1 MKILNFGS
9 CNIDIVYDVD
19 HIVRPGETISAESV
33 EYFVGGK
40 GLNQSVA
47 LANAGA
53 EVYHAGCIGADGEIL
68 RSFMEKSGVKLDY
81 LRVTDDKSGQAT
93 IQVDKN
99 GENAIF
105 LYKGANHGITK
116 EYIDS
121 VLSDFSEGDFLV
133 VQNEI
138 NNVGYIVEKAHERGM
153 KIVFNPAPFNEDTTE
168 IDLSKLYCIIPNE
181 TECAGYSGSEDYKA
195 FADFIRKNHP
205 DLKAVVTLGK
215 EGCVYIDKNN
225 EILQPAYSV
234 KAVDTTAAGDT
245 FVGYYVAEISRG
257 KEPCEAI
264 KTACAA
270 SAITVSRKGAAPSIP
285 EYDEVA
291 GFINNQI

>member
-9 CNIDIVYDVD
+9 CNIDIVCGVD
-19 HIVRPGETISAESV
+19 HIVRPGETISASSV
-33 EYFVGGK
+33 EHFVGGK

-68 RSFMEKSGVKLDY
+68 RSFMEKAGVNLKY
-81 LRVTDDKSGQAT
+81 LRVTDCKTGQAT

-105 LYKGANHGITK
+105 LYAGANHAITK
-116 EYIDS
+116 EYVDS
-121 VLSDFSEGDFLV
+121 VLSDFSEGDYLV
-133 VQNEI
+133 LQNEI
-138 NNVGYIVEKAHERGM
+138 NNVGYIVEKAYEKGM
-153 KIVFNPAPFNEDTTE
+153 KIFFNPAPFNEAAAK
-168 IDLSKLYCIIPNE
+168 IDLSKLFCIIPNAIE
-181 TECAGYSGSEDYKA
+181 SSCYSGSEDYKA
-195 FADFIRKNHP
+195 FAKLIREKHP
-205 DLKAVVTLGK
+205 GLTVAVTLGK
-215 EGCVYIDKNN
+215 EGCVYLDKDT
-225 EILQPAYSV
+225 EIIQPAYTV

-245 FVGYYVAEISRG
+245 FVGYFIAEISRG

-285 EYDEVA
+285 KLDEVKN
-291 GFINNQI
+291 FLK

>member
-9 CNIDIVYDVD
+9 CNIDIVCVVD
-19 HIVRPGETISAESV
+19 HIVRPGETISAESI
-33 EYFVGGK
+33 EHFVGGK

-68 RSFMEKSGVKLDY
+68 RSFLKNAGVNLKY
-81 LRVTDDKSGQAT
+81 LRVTDGKSGQAT

-105 LYKGANHGITK
+105 LFKGTNHEITE
-116 EYIDS
+116 EYIDF

-133 VQNEI
+133 LQNEI
-138 NNVGYIVEKAHERGM
+138 NNVEYIADKACEKGM
-153 KIVFNPAPFNEDTTE
+153 KIFFNPAPFNEVAANV
-168 IDLSKLYCIIPNE
+168 DLSKLYCIIPNE
-181 TECAGYSGSEDYKA
+181 TESSGYSGSENYKA
-195 FADFIRKNHP
+195 FADFIRNNYP
-205 DLKAVVTLGK
+205 DLKAVITLGK
-215 EGCVYIDKNN
+215 DGCIYTDKDN
-225 EILQPAYSV
+225 EIIQPAYSV

-245 FVGYYVAEISRG
+245 FVGYFVAEISRG
-257 KEPCEAI
+257 KEPCDAM

-270 SAITVSRKGAAPSIP
+270 AAITVSRKGAAPSIP
-285 EYDEVA
+285 RYDEVTA
-291 GFINNQI
+291 FLSE